1 MRKIAWIILCV
12 VLCSGL
18 VFSQSISV
26 TNPTAN
32 KSWIK
37 GRSYTIVWT
46 KSGSMPNQVR
56 IALVNEAAN
65 DIVHDIA
72 IDTPN
77 DGSYVWPIPMVA
89 FPNGRYK
96 IAVRAKGTNITGVSP
111 AFNIRLKLGPVEAM
125 PAPPKPRKEVVK
137 IEPKVTITR
146 PKSNSRWN
154 FGESQDI
161 LIETN
166 FDVYNFQM
174 DLTSKGNVVY
184 PIHSGP
190 IDPYAKEGLT
200 RKYRQRWHIGRH
212 IDYGDGNYR
221 VRVKARHKAE
231 HAAVGT
237 IGSRIYKSQVIF
249 PLEFL
254 INKNIIVLEATLLLY
269 VSNHHKVMT
278 GCMRSSARKLHVF
291 TGPWTSSD
299 PIPAY
304 FYKNIPDVSRPT
316 LDIRQQV
323 VSWVSGQESN
333 HGFLLTCLDDLSP
346 CYSEYSPE
354 LRLKYREQK

>member
-1 MRKIAWIILCV
+1 
-12 VLCSGL
+12 
-18 VFSQSISV
+18 
-26 TNPTAN
+26 
-32 KSWIK
+32 
-37 GRSYTIVWT
+37 
-46 KSGSMPNQVR
+46 MPNQVR

-231 HAAVGT
+231 EYESFSDSFYLSEDTEAEIKEVTLTPSRIVNTGGYPNETLPKKHAAVGT